1 MSAYGSMEDNMVKKK
16 ASIRIFLL
24 FVVPAMFIWI
34 TVVLIPFI
42 YGLFITFTNWNG
54 LSIDY
59 NFIGFENYKSV
70 FSDSTFI
77 DSLKKTFVYSFAS
90 VIFSNL
96 LGLAIAIVLTG
107 KIKGQNLFRMGFFTP
122 NIIGGII
129 LGYIWNFIFAFALTS
144 FGRMSG
150 IAFLEKSFLTD
161 PKKAMIALII
171 VTTWQM
177 SGYLMVI
184 YIAGLINV
192 PMDVLEAAEIDG
204 AGWWKKIRYIKLP
217 MIRSS
222 ITICV
227 FLTITRTF
235 MAFDINLSLTAG
247 GPYKSTEM
255 ISYKIYQTAFSNMKF
270 GLGQAQAVVLFV
282 IVAIISIIQV
292 TLSRRGE
299 VEA

>member
-1 MSAYGSMEDNMVKKK
+1 MIKKK
-16 ASIRIFLL
+16 ASIRVFML
-24 FVVPAMFIWI
+24 FVVPAMFIWV

-42 YGLFITFTNWNG
+42 YGLIITLTDWNG

-59 NFIGFENYKSV
+59 NFIGFENYKAV
-70 FSDSTFI
+70 FTDKAFI
-77 DSLKKTFVYSFAS
+77 DSLKKTFIYSFSS
-90 VIFSNL
+90 VILSNL
-96 LGLAIAIVLTG
+96 LGLAIALALTG
-107 KIKGQNLFRMGFFTP
+107 RIKGKNLFRMGFFTP

-144 FGRMSG
+144 FGKFSG
-150 IAFLEKSFLTD
+150 WEFLEKSFLTD
-161 PKKAMIALII
+161 PNKAMLAMII

-184 YIAGLINV
+184 YIAGLVNV
-192 PMDVLEAAEIDG
+192 PRDIIEAADIDG
-204 AGWWKKIRYIKLP
+204 AGLWNKIRYIKIP
-217 MIRSS
+217 MIRNS

-227 FLTITRTF
+227 FLAITRTF

-255 ISYKIYQTAFSNMKF
+255 ISFKIYQTAFSNMKF

-282 IVAIISIIQV
+282 IVAVVSILQV
-292 TLSRRGE
+292 TISRRGE
-299 VEA
+299 IEA

>member
-1 MSAYGSMEDNMVKKK
+1 MSAYGNMEDKMAKKK

-24 FVVPAMFIWI
+24 FVLPAMFIWI

-42 YGLFITFTNWNG
+42 YGLFITLTDWNG

-59 NFIGFENYKSV
+59 NIIGFDNYKSV
-70 FSDSTFI
+70 LLDNSFI
-77 DSLKKTFVYSFAS
+77 DSLKKTFVYSFSS

-96 LGLAIAIVLTG
+96 LGLAIALILTG
-107 KIKGQNLFRMGFFTP
+107 KIKAQNLFRMGFFTP

-144 FGRMSG
+144 FGRTSG
-150 IAFLEKSFLTD
+150 IEFFEKSFLTD
-161 PKKAMIALII
+161 PKKAMMALII

-184 YIAGLINV
+184 YIAGLVNV

-204 AGWWKKIRYIKLP
+204 AGLWRKIRYIKLP

-247 GPYKSTEM
+247 GPYKTTEM

-270 GLGQAQAVVLFV
+270 GLGQAQAVVLFI
-282 IVAIISIIQV
+282 IVAVVSTIQV

-299 VEA
+299 IEA

>member
-1 MSAYGSMEDNMVKKK
+1 MVKKK
-16 ASIRIFLL
+16 ANIRLFIL

-34 TVVLIPFI
+34 TVVLIPFL
-42 YGLFITFTNWNG
+42 YGLFITFTDWNG
-54 LSIDY
+54 LSVDY
-59 NFIGFENYKSV
+59 NMIGFDNYIAV
-70 FSDSTFI
+70 FSDSSFI
-77 DSLKKTFVYSFAS
+77 DSLKKTFVYSFSS
-90 VIFSNL
+90 VVFSNI
-96 LGLAIAIVLTG
+96 LGLAIALALTG
-107 KIKGQNLFRMGFFTP
+107 KIKGKGLFRMGFFTP

-144 FGRMSG
+144 FGKTTG
-150 IAFLEKSFLTD
+150 WEVFEKSFLTD
-161 PKKAMIALII
+161 PNKAMLALII

-192 PMDVLEAAEIDG
+192 PNDVIEAAEIDG
-204 AGWWKKIRYIKLP
+204 AGMWNKIRHIKIP
-217 MIRSS
+217 MIRNSMA
-222 ITICV
+222 ICI

-270 GLGQAQAVVLFV
+270 GLGQAQAVVLFI
-282 IVAIISIIQV
+282 IVAVISLIQV
-292 TLSRRGE
+292 SITRKGG

>member
-1 MSAYGSMEDNMVKKK
+1 LDVEDNMIKKK
-16 ASIRIFLL
+16 ASIRVFLL
-24 FVVPAMFIWI
+24 FVIPAMLIWI
-34 TVVLIPFI
+34 TVVLVPFI
-42 YGLFITFTNWNG
+42 YGLIITLTDWNG

-59 NFIGFENYKSV
+59 NFIGFDNYKAV
-70 FSDSTFI
+70 FSDNAFI
-77 DSLKKTFVYSFAS
+77 GSLKKTFIYSFSS
-90 VIFSNL
+90 VIFSNI
-96 LGLAIAIVLTG
+96 LGLAIALALTG
-107 KIKGQNLFRMGFFTP
+107 KVKGKNLMRMGFFTP

-144 FGRMSG
+144 FGKLSG
-150 IAFLEKSFLTD
+150 WGFFEKSFLTD
-161 PKKAMIALII
+161 PKKAMLAMII

-192 PMDVLEAAEIDG
+192 PKDILEAAEIDG
-204 AGWWKKIRYIKLP
+204 AGTWNKIRFVKLP
-217 MIRSS
+217 MIRNS

-270 GLGQAQAVVLFV
+270 GLGQAQAVILFI
-282 IVAIISIIQV
+282 IVAVVSILQV
-292 TLSRRGE
+292 TISRKGE

>member
-1 MSAYGSMEDNMVKKK
+1 MIKKK
-16 ASIRIFLL
+16 ASIRVFLL
-24 FVVPAMFIWI
+24 FVIPAMLIWI
-34 TVVLIPFI
+34 TVVLVPFI
-42 YGLFITFTNWNG
+42 YGLIITLTDWNG

-59 NFIGFENYKSV
+59 NFIGFDNYKAV
-70 FSDSTFI
+70 FSDNAFI
-77 DSLKKTFVYSFAS
+77 GSLKKTFIYSFSS
-90 VIFSNL
+90 VIFSNI
-96 LGLAIAIVLTG
+96 LGLAIALALTG
-107 KIKGQNLFRMGFFTP
+107 KVKGKNLMRMGFFTP

-144 FGRMSG
+144 FGKLSG
-150 IAFLEKSFLTD
+150 WGFFEKSFLTD
-161 PKKAMIALII
+161 PKKAMLAMII

-192 PMDVLEAAEIDG
+192 PKDILEAAEIDG
-204 AGWWKKIRYIKLP
+204 AGTWNKIRFVKLP
-217 MIRSS
+217 MIRNS

-270 GLGQAQAVVLFV
+270 GLGQAQAVILFI
-282 IVAIISIIQV
+282 IVAVVSILQV
-292 TLSRRGE
+292 TMSRKGE